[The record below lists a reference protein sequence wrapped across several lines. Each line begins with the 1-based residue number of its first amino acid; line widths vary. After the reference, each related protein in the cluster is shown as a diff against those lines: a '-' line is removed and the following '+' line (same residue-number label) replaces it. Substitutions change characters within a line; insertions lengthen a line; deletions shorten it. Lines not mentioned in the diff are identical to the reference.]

1 MLKLIKIEFM
11 KLRYGKSKNILI
23 TSLLIMLL
31 LPILIAYG
39 SVEGTVD
46 YSFFSL
52 VDEYYSINY
61 YLLLPIALWVFTLSN
76 VCNEFKNKAIKNTIM
91 TKYSRS
97 SIILAKFIVL
107 AVSAI
112 LSYLLCV
119 SIYYIWA
126 YIKSGDSIVYINYK
140 VASVGEIALNLILC
154 NIETIF
160 YMLAVI
166 SFSFMLGFTIK
177 KQGISLLIYI
187 FVITIVAVF
196 LNSVQKYGGLYPKFI
211 FTTLSNLEY
220 LGISGFN
227 YSRVVRMLPGLSNT
241 FLFLAISD
249 FSFRRY
255 KY

>member
-31 LPILIAYG
+31 LPILITYG

-52 VDEYYSINY
+52 LNEYYSISY
-61 YLLLPIALWVFTLSN
+61 YLLLPIALGVFTLSN

-107 AVSAI
+107 SVSAI
-112 LSYLLCV
+112 FCYLISVL
-119 SIYYIWA
+119 IYYVWA
-126 YIKSGDSIVYINYK
+126 YVKSGDSIIYINYK
-140 VASVGEIALNLILC
+140 AVSVGELALNLILA

-166 SFSFMLGFTIK
+166 SFSFMLGFAIK

-187 FVITIVAVF
+187 FVITIVSTF
-196 LNSVQKYGGLYPKFI
+196 LSSIQKYGGLYPRLI

-220 LGISGFN
+220 LGINGFN
-227 YSRVVRMLPGLSNT
+227 YSRIVRILPGLSNT